1 MSEHSRLTDD
11 RIDEIVGRDG
21 AGARTDETLYL
32 ARELQERRASALP
45 AVGDVERA
53 AKAMYATEGRLG
65 SWDEIKAVWPE
76 EYERWI
82 TLAKA
87 AVAAY
92 SPGSESVERM
102 RDMTKLNFGQAM
114 VALRDGQCVC
124 REGWNGKNMWISFV
138 RADNWSVGFPLSNY
152 EQLPWIVMRT
162 ADRKIVP
169 WLASQTDIVAED
181 WMIARP
187 T

>member
-1 MSEHSRLTDD
+1 
-11 RIDEIVGRDG
+11 
-21 AGARTDETLYL
+21 
-32 ARELQERRASALP
+32 
-45 AVGDVERA
+45 
-53 AKAMYATEGRLG
+53 
-65 SWDEIKAVWPE
+65 
-76 EYERWI
+76 
-82 TLAKA
+82 
-87 AVAAY
+87 
-92 SPGSESVERM
+92 
-102 RDMTKLNFGQAM
+102 MTKLNFGQAM

>member
-1 MSEHSRLTDD
+1 MNLTAVTLDMRHCSD
-11 RIDEIVGRDG
+11 VAWQHPPTGCIHDG
-21 AGARTDETLYL
+21 YNVFGKQIPLWN
-32 ARELQERRASALP
+32 RRASALP

-53 AKAMYATEGRLG
+53 AKAMYATKGRLG

-102 RDMTKLNFGQAM
+102 RDTLRAYEQWEADLILERDAWNNRLPTFTDKLWDRFLEIQ
-114 VALRDGQCVC
+114 ALR
-124 REGWNGKNMWISFV
+124 N
-138 RADNWSVGFPLSNY
+138 AALSAT
-152 EQLPWIVMRT
+152 PSGG
-162 ADRKIVP
+162 AK
-169 WLASQTDIVAED
+169 
-181 WMIARP
+181 
-187 T
+187 